1 MGTNAE
7 PPNEGASTSS
17 VINSPILLSDSHQ
30 NLGPSL
36 EAIVIADFTTAQLAA
51 TPTTTRVQDE
61 FMTHAATLD
70 NAITF
75 PTPPSTDS
83 FNAMILRALGDIS
96 GKFEA
101 INQCLDGMPTT
112 ATMTLTI
119 REEFTPRFVA
129 LETRI
134 TTTNERLDSM
144 DTTTAA
150 MLRNKFDPKFA
161 DLNERVG
168 KTDELLMAK
177 IDDWG
182 SHIRHI
188 TKTAIPRV
196 KGDVKKALFEACDTK
211 ISSIPDLEARVRVL
225 ENRPTVNHPP
235 PNRPTPIDTSRVN
248 NVPPAQR
255 NPLPDN
261 DAPILAEP
269 PPADPRMQFDKDP
282 AISVNERTRN
292 TWANSPS
299 GCAAGSQH
307 KTPSQPANNPYNQP
321 PSRYT
326 PPRPPGIGANES
338 QGQNRLRGGQLS
350 LHARVTAKAKLGSL
364 ALADSISSNW
374 PPLTTILALLGL
386 QCLRMP
392 SSSNVDT
399 PTLPHQTSS
408 RATTTSLQYNAKYVS
423 FSITRLCILAAR
435 RSTV

>member
-1 MGTNAE
+1 
-7 PPNEGASTSS
+7 
-17 VINSPILLSDSHQ
+17 
-30 NLGPSL
+30 LGPSL

-61 FMTHAATLD
+61 FRTHTATLD

-83 FNAMILRALGDIS
+83 FNTMILRALGDIS

-101 INQCLDGMPTT
+101 INQRLDGMPTT
-112 ATMTLTI
+112 ATMTSTI
-119 REEFTPRFVA
+119 RKEFTPRFVA

-144 DTTTAA
+144 ATMMAA
-150 MLRNKFDPKFA
+150 MLRNEFDPKLA

-168 KTDELLMAK
+168 KTDELLLAK

-182 SHIRHI
+182 SHIGHI

-196 KGDVKKALFEACDTK
+196 KDDVEKALFEAYDTK

-225 ENRPTVNHPP
+225 ENRPPVDHPP
-235 PNRPTPIDTSRVN
+235 PNRPTPIDTSRIN
-248 NVPPAQR
+248 DVPPAQR
-255 NPLPDN
+255 DPLPDD

-269 PPADPRMQFDKDP
+269 PPANPRVRFDKDP

-292 TWANSPS
+292 AWANSPS
-299 GCAAGSQH
+299 GRVAGSQH
-307 KTPSQPANNPYNQP
+307 ETPSQPANNPYDRP
-321 PSRYT
+321 PSWYT
-326 PPRPPGIGANES
+326 PPRPPDIGANES
-338 QGQNRLRGGQLS
+338 QGTEPTPGGPIVSPRQGDREGQ
-350 LHARVTAKAKLGSL
+350 ARKLGASQFDIIKL
-364 ALADSISSNW
+364 ASTDYHIVLW
-374 PPLTTILALLGL
+374 GL

-399 PTLPHQTSS
+399 PTLPHRTLS
-408 RATTTSLQYNAKYVS
+408 RATTTSSQYTAEYVS
-423 FSITRLCILAAR
+423 FGTTRLRILAAR
-435 RSTV
+435 RSTI